1 MKTAESSIKP
11 DRVPDL
17 RPLTVQGTEKFTL
30 WSHVNPLGDNPGR
43 RCGCRVATG
52 AAGYIAGI
60 DRDRGGPMT
69 ADPRYEQEE
78 TEAAAAEAARIGG
91 VAGDEDLD
99 PATRPVLEGGGGE
112 AEGFEQAEEAL
123 IEHATHGDQQ
133 SAHAVIHDAG
143 R

>member
-1 MKTAESSIKP
+1 
-11 DRVPDL
+11 
-17 RPLTVQGTEKFTL
+17 
-30 WSHVNPLGDNPGR
+30 
-43 RCGCRVATG
+43 
-52 AAGYIAGI
+52 
-60 DRDRGGPMT
+60 MT

-143 R
+143 RPEAESTSEDAEADHERSSERPGDDR